1 MRDRRSTGNVGK
13 GRAGVRPCENLRLVR
28 RLSLTLPVVSLFA
41 VVALTGCRTE
51 PGVAAYVENLT
62 ISTDQLAAAVE
73 QRMADDNIAAVVEPG
88 DPDYQRVVLSQ
99 LVQQA
104 IYRVLSTDYGVEVTD
119 RDVQDKLDELLAGD
133 DAQSVED
140 VYAQLAAE
148 QMLAE
153 IDVRENVRQAL
164 TREAIA
170 AEEGLDGPIQEPA
183 LRQRYEEIKD
193 QLSTITLGFIT
204 VADQETADTTLAT
217 VLAEPGSYESLA
229 ATYAG
234 PNTQPVLRSAP
245 LTDVPAPL
253 LPSVQQTPAGRGFTV
268 AIPETGGI
276 VVGYVASR
284 EVPPF
289 DEVRNEIRVEAAAG
303 VDAAANEIV
312 TEVVTGLDIDINPRY
327 GALDQGRVVPGDGGG
342 VVRILEDA
350 STR

>member
-1 MRDRRSTGNVGK
+1 M
-13 GRAGVRPCENLRLVR
+13 R

-41 VVALTGCRTE
+41 VLALAGCRTE
-51 PGVAAYVENLT
+51 PSVAAYVEDLT
-62 ISTDQLAAAVE
+62 ISTEQLAAAVE

-104 IYRVLSTDYGVEVTD
+104 TYRLLSADYGVEVTD
-119 RDVQDKLDELLAGD
+119 RDVQNKLDELLSGD
-133 DAQSVED
+133 EARSVED
-140 VYAQLAAE
+140 VFAQLAAE

-153 IDVRENVRQAL
+153 VDVRENVRQAL
-164 TREAIA
+164 IREAIA

-204 VADQETADTTLAT
+204 VPDQETADTTLAT
-217 VLAEPGSYESLA
+217 VLADPGSYEGLA
-229 ATYAG
+229 ATYFG
-234 PNTQPVLRSAP
+234 PNTQPTLRTAP
-245 LTDVPAPL
+245 LPDVPAPL
-253 LPSVQQTPAGRGFTV
+253 LPSVQQTPAGQGFTV

-276 VVGYVASR
+276 VVGFVAAR

-289 DEVRNEIRVEAAAG
+289 DAVRSEVRVEAAAG
-303 VDAAANEIV
+303 VDAAV
-312 TEVVTGLDIDINPRY
+312 TEVVTEVVAGLDIDINPRY
-327 GALDQGRVVPGDGGG
+327 GTLDQGRVVPDNDGG

-350 STR
+350 GTT

>member
-1 MRDRRSTGNVGK
+1 
-13 GRAGVRPCENLRLVR
+13 VR
-28 RLSLTLPVVSLFA
+28 RLFLTLPAVSLIA
-41 VVALTGCRTE
+41 VLALAGCRTE

-88 DPDYQRVVLSQ
+88 DPDYQRVVLSL
-99 LVQQA
+99 LVQEA
-104 IYRVLSTDYGVEVTD
+104 IYRVLSADYDVEVTD
-119 RDVQDKLDELLAGD
+119 REVQDKLDELLSGD
-133 DAQSVED
+133 DVQSVED

-204 VADQETADTTLAT
+204 VPDQQTADATLAA
-217 VLAEPGSYESLA
+217 VLADPSSYEGLA

-245 LTDVPAPL
+245 LTDVPGPL
-253 LPSVQQTPAGRGFTV
+253 LPNVQQTPAGQGFTV

-276 VVGYVASR
+276 VVGYVAAR

-289 DEVRNEIRVEAAAG
+289 EAVRSEVRVEAVAG
-303 VDAAANEIV
+303 VDAAVTGLV
-312 TEVVTGLDIDINPRY
+312 TEMVAELDIDINPRY
-327 GALDQGRVVPGDGGG
+327 GSLDEGRVVPGDGGG

-350 STR
+350 GTT